1 MKKDLIR
8 YKIYS
13 TFAKTEPNAMRF
25 NGTYEVIQQILF
37 LGVRYRVDKETT
49 YLTLAY
55 FSIYESSDIRW
66 YTSSENTEILN
77 AQNTDSSKMLALAL
91 FAISSKFNDI
101 YNVSIEQLTR
111 SFGEKY

>member
-1 MKKDLIR
+1 M
-8 YKIYS
+8 
-13 TFAKTEPNAMRF
+13 
-25 NGTYEVIQQILF
+25 
-37 LGVRYRVDKETT
+37 GVRYRVDKETT

-111 SFGEKY
+111 SFGEKYRNSIIILEHRILEILDFQVPEETPYTLFYEYCQGNQ